1 MKKYIGTKEVKAEPM
16 TYGQAREK
24 GFIHDDAFVQEL
36 SDCDGY
42 YVVYSDGYESWT
54 PADVFEAAYKIAEA
68 PLDRINIEIANLREK
83 GDKLAHFLHSDQAK
97 ELTLGTK
104 AMLEAQEAMM
114 GCYYNLLNLRQ
125 SCMEGGEDCK
135 PYGLYFEQ
143 ILPLLRNGYAV
154 RRSGWN
160 GKGLFVF
167 KQVPA
172 KIDGTII
179 PNMQSLP
186 EEAKRLIM
194 AHAGHIDYNAQCLIY
209 NPETGRADSW
219 VPSIADVFAYD
230 WELVT
235 E

>member
-16 TYGQAREK
+16 TYGQAHEK
-24 GFIHDDAFVQEL
+24 GLIRENAYIEEYNDR
-36 SDCDGY
+36 DGY
-42 YVVYSDGYESWT
+42 HVTYPDGYESWS
-54 PADVFEAAYKIAEA
+54 PADVFEAAYRVAET
-68 PLDRINIEIANLREK
+68 PLDRVNIESAELREK
-83 GDKLAHFLHSDQAK
+83 ADKLAHFLHSDQAK
-97 ELTLGTK
+97 DITLGTK

-125 SCMEGGEDCK
+125 SSMEGGVDCK

-172 KIDGTII
+172 HIDGTII

-186 EEAKRLIM
+186 AEAKRLIM
-194 AHAGHIDYNAQCLIY
+194 ANPGHIHYTSQCLIF

-219 VPSIADVFAYD
+219 VPSISDVFAFD
-230 WELVT
+230 WELVMD
-235 E
+235 